1 MTEPAVSVSPYWE
14 LTFDAD
20 GDVDGRER
28 DRLLDQVP
36 RRGVRDLIVFAHGW
50 NNDRSAATRL
60 FSQFFEPVPGL
71 APTARLGYV
80 GVVWPS
86 MRFSDEPVP
95 GFPPSV
101 AADVTDDSASPLGQ
115 TDYGSTISEVKDDDI
130 VLSEDVMSE
139 LKNIGKAAKIIVH
152 GVSLSIGSHDGWSTS
167 YLRLLDSFLDQID
180 VHIPASICYLHR
192 NPWFAEQPA
201 FAGRMSAIGV

>member
-1 MTEPAVSVSPYWE
+1 MATSVNSAQRETNKCAMGAPY
-14 LTFDAD
+14 
-20 GDVDGRER
+20 DGR
-28 DRLLDQVP
+28 DPDLLDRILPHV
-36 RRGVRDLIVFAHGW
+36 D
-50 NNDRSAATRL
+50 
-60 FSQFFEPVPGL
+60 
-71 APTARLGYV
+71 YV
-80 GVVWPS
+80 
-86 MRFSDEPVP
+86 E
-95 GFPPSV
+95 
-101 AADVTDDSASPLGQ
+101 VTLE
-115 TDYGSTISEVKDDDI
+115 TISEVKDDDI